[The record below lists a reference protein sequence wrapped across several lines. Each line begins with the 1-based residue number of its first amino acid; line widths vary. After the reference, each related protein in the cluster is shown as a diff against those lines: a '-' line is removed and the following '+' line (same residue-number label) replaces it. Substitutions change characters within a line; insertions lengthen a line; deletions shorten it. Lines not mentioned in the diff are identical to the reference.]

1 MLCLSVYF
9 SNICGDVS
17 WMFLLALS
25 IYNCLIKK
33 KKKFPYPFSHV
44 PDSGRDRM
52 VSEPRDMIPWVCLE
66 SRVAVGA

>member
-1 MLCLSVYF
+1 MPCLSVYF
-9 SNICGDVS
+9 SNICGNVS

-25 IYNCLIKK
+25 
-33 KKKFPYPFSHV
+33 KKKFPIFLPLSHV

-66 SRVAVGA
+66 FRMLWGIEFR